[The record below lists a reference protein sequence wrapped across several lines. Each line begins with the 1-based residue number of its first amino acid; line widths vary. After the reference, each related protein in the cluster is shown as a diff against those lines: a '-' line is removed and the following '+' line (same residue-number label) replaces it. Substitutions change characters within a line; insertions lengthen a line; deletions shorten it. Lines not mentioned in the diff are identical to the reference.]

1 MLRVFVALKNPELAK
16 SRLSSVLSGEQR
28 VALVKAM
35 ALDVV
40 DVVLAG
46 KSAWWLTVIAPARWQ
61 ALLPRNPMLSLL
73 CEEELTGVELNELL
87 QEAVEAEQTDHALVV
102 HGDLPFIDVRDVRAA
117 MRHLQSHDLVLCP
130 DSAGAGT
137 NALGFREPAK
147 PVFRFG
153 HDSFAAHRRA
163 TQAQGSRWAALE
175 RPGFARDIDT
185 PADLS
190 LLLRDVASGEKVGA
204 RTALWARRYGRTVQ
218 SSLETQMPIRFPRP
232 QTHSEAP
239 AHEKPSYRSSAD
251 SERRGLT
258 L

>member
-1 MLRVFVALKNPELAK
+1 MPRVFVALKNLEVAK
-16 SRLSSVLSGEQR
+16 SRLSVALSDEQR
-28 VALVKAM
+28 VALVRAM

-46 KSAWWLTVIAPARWQ
+46 KSAWRLTAIAPASWQ
-61 ALLPRNPMLSLL
+61 ALLPRSPMLSLL
-73 CEEELTGVELNELL
+73 CEEELTGVGLNELL
-87 QEAVEAEQTDHALVV
+87 REAMDAGQPDQALVV
-102 HGDLPFIDVRDVRAA
+102 HGDLPFLDVRDVRAA
-117 MRHLQSHDLVLCP
+117 MQHLQSHDLVLCP

-137 NALGFREPAK
+137 NALGFRESAK

-153 HDSFAAHRRA
+153 RDSFAAHRRA
-163 TQAQGSRWAALE
+163 AQARSSRWAALE

-190 LLLRDVASGEKVGA
+190 LLLRDVAAGEKVGA
-204 RTALWARRYGRTVQ
+204 RTALWVQRYGRTVQ

-239 AHEKPSYRSSAD
+239 THEKPSYRSSAD
-251 SERRGLT
+251 SERRGLP